1 MQTYTQC
8 ANISWKVAPRR
19 QGALRVRARIAHVGK
34 WVWRKYLNFRM
45 WKMCESMFNA
55 LEFICARFWC
65 LAAAH
70 ENNEADIIMWQMR
83 ILAYMNNG
91 AMDRLYFIY
100 IYICDMYIG
109 ILMCVVS
116 ITVRKTIAKWYF
128 NLFLP
133 IYTIYNI
140 HIRMYIV
147 YTFNSNCIIA
157 GFYGMIFDFALL

>member
-1 MQTYTQC
+1 
-8 ANISWKVAPRR
+8 
-19 QGALRVRARIAHVGK
+19 
-34 WVWRKYLNFRM
+34 
-45 WKMCESMFNA
+45 
-55 LEFICARFWC
+55 
-65 LAAAH
+65 
-70 ENNEADIIMWQMR
+70 
-83 ILAYMNNG
+83 
-91 AMDRLYFIY
+91 
-100 IYICDMYIG
+100 MYIG

-157 GFYGMIFDFALL
+157 GFYGLIFDFALL